1 MPSRAPCSDGGQGL
15 ISAQVAKAQL
25 SALLD
30 QVERGER
37 IVITRRN
44 RAIAELRPLQ
54 PQLPSGPRPMGQA
67 CDAGTP
73 IPPAFFEPLPDDLQA
88 AFEGRGA

>member
-1 MPSRAPCSDGGQGL
+1 MPSRTSSSDSGQGL

-30 QVERGER
+30 RVEAGEH

-44 RAIAELRPLQ
+44 RAIAELKPLQ
-54 PQLPSGPRPMGQA
+54 PRLPSGPRPLGQA

-73 IPPAFFEPLPDDLQA
+73 IPASFFEPLPDHLQE